1 MPMYAQGLPSSAQPG
16 LSALHFV
23 GLALLGLAL
32 LAAFHVGFQASD
44 DINYVVGALGWLDGF
59 PYVGNSH
66 WTLRHTITV
75 PTAAFIALF
84 GLNGFSVS
92 LSNLL
97 YFVAFVAANA
107 WFVAHFLGRR
117 SAYFVT
123 LLVLTTPGFLVVSTY
138 LNPDIPELFY
148 VTSAFWCLMLAL
160 QNDTRRWLWVAA
172 GAIAGLAF
180 VNRQT
185 AAALVIFGLLL
196 WLLSPIVPRSR
207 YWPMVIAFAGVVGAE
222 WLYLTLMTGNPAYR
236 LQVDF
241 NHDPVDRFAEAARV
255 VAQGGWID
263 KEGNISVNVFID
275 PVLNLF
281 VSQKYTLLF
290 WLALPAGLAAWHARH
305 PMTTNMRAGTKVA
318 KRSINSGTVLALA
331 AGLGLVFFVF
341 VGANPKLYLVPRY
354 FVVVAWAAALLVG
367 WWLASLWDAGQRW
380 VGGAGMAAML
390 CANAAALSVENV
402 HPRMVEQALV
412 AWVRGHPGEAIY
424 TDVETRARAEFYFRF
439 AGVSM
444 DPVIAAAPP
453 PGARFFYS
461 EKRVAQCAATKRCRA
476 QASDF
481 RPNPRWKA
489 EQTIEG
495 PRRPGATIAA
505 ALGAGR
511 VLPPDIGT
519 RVLAPVDVITIYK
532 IQ

>member
-1 MPMYAQGLPSSAQPG
+1 M
-16 LSALHFV
+16 V
-23 GLALLGLAL
+23 GLTALGLAL

-44 DINYVVGALGWLDGF
+44 DINYLVGALGWLGGF
-59 PYVGNSH
+59 PYVGDSH

-84 GLNGFSVS
+84 GLNGFAASM
-92 LSNLL
+92 SNML

-107 WFVAHFLGRR
+107 WAVAHFLGRR
-117 SAYFVT
+117 SACFVT
-123 LLVLTTPGFLVVSTY
+123 LLVITTPGFLVVSTY
-138 LNPDIPELFY
+138 LNPDIPELFF

-160 QNDTRRWLWVAA
+160 QHGTRQWLWLWVAA
-172 GAIAGLAF
+172 GGIAGLAF

-185 AAALVIFGLLL
+185 AAALVIFVGLL
-196 WLLSPIVPRSR
+196 WLFSPRAPRSR
-207 YWPMVIAFAGVVGAE
+207 YLPMLIAFVGVVGAE

-241 NHDPVDRFAEAARV
+241 NHDPVDRFAEVARLA
-255 VAQGGWID
+255 AQGGWID

-290 WLALPAGLAAWHARH
+290 WLAVPAGLAAWRMRRTSHVALKD
-305 PMTTNMRAGTKVA
+305 TTPNRGPILLLV
-318 KRSINSGTVLALA
+318 
-331 AGLGLVFFVF
+331 AGLGLASFVF
-341 VGANPKLYLVPRY
+341 VAANPKLYLVPRY
-354 FVVVAWAAALLVG
+354 FVVVAWAAAVLVA
-367 WWLASLWDAGQRW
+367 WWLAGLWDAGHRW
-380 VGGAGMAAML
+380 LGGAGMAALL

-412 AWVRGHPGEAIY
+412 AWVRGHPGEPIY
-424 TDVETRARAEFYFRF
+424 TDVETRARSEFYFKF
-439 AGVSM
+439 ARLPM
-444 DPVIAAAPP
+444 DQVIAAAPP

-476 QASDF
+476 QAADF
-481 RPNPRWKA
+481 RPTERWQA
-489 EQTIEG
+489 EQTIDG

-511 VLPPDIGT
+511 LLPPDIAA
-519 RVLAPVDVITIYK
+519 RVLAPLDVITIYRV
-532 IQ
+532 Q

>member
-1 MPMYAQGLPSSAQPG
+1 M
-16 LSALHFV
+16 V
-23 GLALLGLAL
+23 GLAVLGLVL

-44 DINYVVGALGWLDGF
+44 DINYLVGALGWLDGF
-59 PYVGNSH
+59 PYVGDSH

-84 GLNGFSVS
+84 GLNGFATS
-92 LSNLL
+92 LSNML
-97 YFVAFVAANA
+97 YFAAFVAANA
-107 WFVAHFLGRR
+107 WAVAHFLGRR

-138 LNPDIPELFY
+138 LNPDIPELFF

-160 QNDTRRWLWVAA
+160 QQGTRQWLWAAA
-172 GAIAGLAF
+172 GGIAGLAF

-185 AAALVIFGLLL
+185 AAALVIFSVLL
-196 WLLSPIVPRSR
+196 WLLSPRVPRSR
-207 YWPMVIAFAGVVGAE
+207 YWPLLIAFVGVVGAE

-255 VAQGGWID
+255 AAQGGWID

-281 VSQKYTLLF
+281 VSQKYPLLF
-290 WLALPAGLAAWHARH
+290 WLALPAGLAAWRARSAFKTGNQH
-305 PMTTNMRAGTKVA
+305 LNKGA
-318 KRSINSGTVLALA
+318 VLFLV
-331 AGLGLVFFVF
+331 AGLGLVSFIFVA
-341 VGANPKLYLVPRY
+341 ANPKLYLVPRY
-354 FVVVAWAAALLVG
+354 FVLVAWAAAVLVA
-367 WWLASLWDAGQRW
+367 WWLTSLWDAGHRW
-380 VGGAGMAAML
+380 LGGAGMAAML

-424 TDVETRARAEFYFRF
+424 TDVETRARAEFYFKF
-439 AGVSM
+439 ASVSM
-444 DPVIAAAPP
+444 DPVIATAPP

-476 QASDF
+476 QAADF
-481 RPNPRWKA
+481 RPTARWQA
-489 EQTIEG
+489 EQTIDG

-511 VLPPDIGT
+511 VLPPDIAT
-519 RVLAPVDVITIYK
+519 RVLAPLDVITIYK
-532 IQ
+532 VRE

>member
-1 MPMYAQGLPSSAQPG
+1 M
-16 LSALHFV
+16 V
-23 GLALLGLAL
+23 GLAVLGLVL

-44 DINYVVGALGWLDGF
+44 DINYLVGALGWLDGF
-59 PYVGNSH
+59 PYVGDSH

-84 GLNGFSVS
+84 GLSGFATS
-92 LSNLL
+92 LSNML
-97 YFVAFVAANA
+97 YFAAFVAANA
-107 WFVAHFLGRR
+107 WAVAHFLGRR

-138 LNPDIPELFY
+138 LNPDIPELFF
-148 VTSAFWCLMLAL
+148 VTTAFWCLMLAL
-160 QNDTRRWLWVAA
+160 ESGNRRWLWVAT

-185 AAALVIFGLLL
+185 AAALVIFGVLL
-196 WLLSPIVPRSR
+196 WLLSPRVPRSR
-207 YWPMVIAFAGVVGAE
+207 YWPLLIAFVGVVGAE

-255 VAQGGWID
+255 AAQGGWID

-281 VSQKYTLLF
+281 VSQKYPLLF
-290 WLALPAGLAAWHARH
+290 WLAVPAGLAAW
-305 PMTTNMRAGTKVA
+305 RAQSAFKTGNQHLKKGA
-318 KRSINSGTVLALA
+318 VLLLA
-331 AGLGLVFFVF
+331 AGLGLVSFVF
-341 VGANPKLYLVPRY
+341 VAANPKLYLVPRY
-354 FVVVAWAAALLVG
+354 FVVVAWAAAVLVA
-367 WWLASLWDAGQRW
+367 WWLASLWDAGHRW
-380 VGGAGMAAML
+380 LGGAGVAAML

-424 TDVETRARAEFYFRF
+424 TDVETRARAEFYFKF
-439 AGVSM
+439 ASVSM
-444 DPVIAAAPP
+444 DPVFATAPP

-476 QASDF
+476 QAPDF
-481 RPNPRWKA
+481 RPTDRWQA
-489 EQTIEG
+489 EQTIDG

-511 VLPPDIGT
+511 VLPPDIAT
-519 RVLAPVDVITIYK
+519 RVLAPLDVITIYK
-532 IQ
+532 VRE